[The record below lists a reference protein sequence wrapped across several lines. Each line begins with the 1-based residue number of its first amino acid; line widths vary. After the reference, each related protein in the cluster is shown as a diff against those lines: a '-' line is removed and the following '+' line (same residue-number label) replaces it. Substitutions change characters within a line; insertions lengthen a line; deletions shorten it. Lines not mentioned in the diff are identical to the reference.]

1 MLIDLYASACE
12 ETAWFADHAYTNS
25 VPMEVTAFKAL
36 FHYQHIVAGRNLAD
50 ESSDKTRI
58 LSRDMIDVA
67 EQEEQWKD
75 LIRTLPDKIIQPI
88 QNLHIQE
95 RVREASVESL
105 NEAIEEISKTN
116 GGQAGNIAIDMDVSE
131 DAVYSLLRSI
141 THAKF
146 QTGDFHLGSAIR
158 FCIICFRVRVG
169 RK

>member
-1 MLIDLYASACE
+1 MRAACE

-95 RVREASVESL
+95 RVAEASVESL
-105 NEAIEEISKTN
+105 KEAIEEISKTN
-116 GGQAGNIAIDMDVSE
+116 GGQAETLQSIWMFRRMLSIPYCAVSHMQNSRQ
-131 DAVYSLLRSI
+131 VI
-141 THAKF
+141 T
-146 QTGDFHLGSAIR
+146 I
-158 FCIICFRVRVG
+158 
-169 RK
+169 